1 MHTHNGMTIE
11 RKIVTTY
18 CQEIKMGLEPKCST
32 TLLRHI
38 EVYTKKEA
46 MNKLDTSN
54 PQTTFAKVRLE
65 TNLKV

>member
-1 MHTHNGMTIE
+1 MTVE
-11 RKIVTTY
+11 RKTVTTY

-46 MNKLDTSN
+46 MNKPARSN
-54 PQTTFAKVRLE
+54 PQTAFATVRLE
-65 TNLKV
+65 TNPKV